1 MCILGMQDYNYVETN
16 CFELTLELGCR
27 KYPPAKD
34 LPKYWEENKEAL
46 LNFLLQVSSNINVA
60 FVTNLYTSTKIVGL
74 FQVHAGIKGVVF
86 GFQGGEVAALP
97 DAVIM
102 VMNITDP
109 THPHL
114 IDHAISTSKIEPLS
128 TLILIIFQ

>member
-1 MCILGMQDYNYVETN
+1 MRILGMQDYNYVETN

-60 FVTNLYTSTKIVGL
+60 FVANLYTSTPIV
-74 FQVHAGIKGVVF
+74 VAGPRRHQRRRVWF
-86 GFQGGEVAALP
+86 P
-97 DAVIM
+97 RR
-102 VMNITDP
+102 
-109 THPHL
+109 
-114 IDHAISTSKIEPLS
+114 
-128 TLILIIFQ
+128 

>member
-1 MCILGMQDYNYVETN
+1 MWLSSPIFIPL
-16 CFELTLELGCR
+16 R
-27 KYPPAKD
+27 
-34 LPKYWEENKEAL
+34 L
-46 LNFLLQVSSNINVA
+46 LSL
-60 FVTNLYTSTKIVGL
+60 
-74 FQVHAGIKGVVF
+74 QVHAGIKGVVF

-114 IDHAISTSKIEPLS
+114 IDHAISTSKIKQLN
-128 TLILIIFQ
+128 TLILIIF

>member
-1 MCILGMQDYNYVETN
+1 MRL
-16 CFELTLELGCR
+16 
-27 KYPPAKD
+27 
-34 LPKYWEENKEAL
+34 
-46 LNFLLQVSSNINVA
+46 SSSI
-60 FVTNLYTSTKIVGL
+60 FIRLRLSS
-74 FQVHAGIKGVVF
+74 FQGHSGIKGVVF
-86 GFQGGEVAALP
+86 GFQGGEVEALP

-114 IDHAISTSKIEPLS
+114 IDHAISTSEIKQLN